1 MVNVPSTLRNDPET
15 ADGVDLRSMVLETR
29 RLVAPPVQFVAFWAA
44 ISLPFLYLP
53 LFSGGLEATEVTV
66 FLGLLGLHVVALFV
80 GHGHRND
87 R

>member
-1 MVNVPSTLRNDPET
+1 
-15 ADGVDLRSMVLETR
+15 MVLETR

-53 LFSGGLEATEVTV
+53 LFSGGLESAEVTV
-66 FLGLLGLHVVALFV
+66 FLGLVALHVVALFL